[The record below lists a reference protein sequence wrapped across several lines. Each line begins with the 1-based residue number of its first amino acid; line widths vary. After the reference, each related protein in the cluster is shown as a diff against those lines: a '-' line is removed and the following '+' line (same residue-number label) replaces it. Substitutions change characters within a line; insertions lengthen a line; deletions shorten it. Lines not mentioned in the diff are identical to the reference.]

1 MTPENTQF
9 RMVEAFRRVEARIK
23 EVTGSTHTH
32 THRHEHTC
40 ALPQKPENLLKHT
53 REGRSLHVQPPSRSL
68 DPQE

>member
-9 RMVEAFRRVEARIK
+9 GMVEMVEARIK

-32 THRHEHTC
+32 THTHTC

-53 REGRSLHVQPPSRSL
+53 REGRKITSYAATFKRS
-68 DPQE
+68 